1 MAPAIAPLATPTARG
16 LAPAR
21 PAAHPIGAAMA
32 PLAAMR
38 AHTAGISSGFCRARA
53 APSTAASAAPPS
65 TAPVSAPR
73 GPRCAVSAAPARAP
87 MAAAN
92 PIDCARLASTAP
104 SLTRLLRIA
113 PTAVDLGT
121 AGHSSPGAA
130 PPRADP
136 SSRRADPV

>member
-21 PAAHPIGAAMA
+21 PATHPIGAAIA

-65 TAPVSAPR
+65 TAPVIAAR

-87 MAAAN
+87 MAAEN
-92 PIDCARLASTAP
+92 PIDCARLESTGP
-104 SLTRLLRIA
+104 VSHGC
-113 PTAVDLGT
+113 AVARG
-121 AGHSSPGAA
+121 
-130 PPRADP
+130 PPRTSHANRTLVDQTEP
-136 SSRRADPV
+136 WST